1 MAQGTQP
8 NRRNSRRK
16 RLEEEALQ
24 DRLRQ
29 EQEERERRQQTIIGS
44 VAVAIV
50 VVIALIIGGLWLHS
64 HLQKR
69 ADSLESRKAAAYQ
82 TVQAV
87 KEKPSSATAEG
98 GFVFSKNGVGDSLS
112 SVPTVEDYMDF
123 ICPACG
129 TVNRGLDATLISLVN
144 SGQINLE
151 VHPEGFLDASSTDKY
166 STRAAAAVVYVIEN
180 DPNHALRFISALFSQ
195 ENQPAEASDYKP
207 VSNERIQ
214 KIARSAGVDST
225 VAAAS
230 TKGTYIPWVKAM
242 AKYTILR
249 KELWNPTLTSG
260 EGMTTPTFRINK
272 NYWRFNDY
280 EHGSDWRGN
289 FLTAIGLTAR
299 QVGTSVKPT
308 IGEKGAPI
316 YPASKSAGKGTSKST
331 GKGTGSASPGSTSS
345 GSTSPGSKGSK

>member
-16 RLEEEALQ
+16 RMEEEALQ
-24 DRLRQ
+24 DRLQQ
-29 EQEERERRQQTIIGS
+29 EKEERERRQQTIIGS

-50 VVIALIIGGLWLHS
+50 VVIALVIGGLWLHS

-69 ADSLESRKAAAYQ
+69 ADSLESQKAAAYQ
-82 TVQAV
+82 AVQAV

-98 GFVFSKNGVGDSLS
+98 GFVFSKDGVGDSFS

-151 VHPEGFLDASSTDKY
+151 VHPEGFLDASSTDEY

-180 DPNHALRFISALFSQ
+180 DPNHALQFIAALFSQ
-195 ENQPAEASDYKP
+195 KNQPAEASGYKP
-207 VSNERIQ
+207 VSNEQIR
-214 KIARSAGVDST
+214 KIALSAGVDST
-225 VAAAS
+225 VAAAC

-242 AKYTILR
+242 AKYTPLR
-249 KELWNPTLTSG
+249 KELWNHTLTSG

-280 EHGSDWRGN
+280 EHGSDWKGN
-289 FLTAIGLTAR
+289 FLTAIGLTAQ
-299 QVGTSVKPT
+299 QVGTSAKPT

-316 YPASKSAGKGTSKST
+316 YPASRPA
-331 GKGTGSASPGSTSS
+331 GTGSGSTGS
-345 GSTSPGSKGSK
+345 GSTGSK